1 MMKMR
6 TITALLA
13 LMLSGS
19 ALAAT
24 SEGDAFLARHGLE
37 GKNVEQL
44 VEAIDGS
51 TQARPLAYS
60 AGITSGAL
68 VLSDE
73 KQRVSYPLGDKFYLS
88 FAPYLQQTHPCFN
101 HSLSGC
107 QGELANTAFE
117 VNITDKAGK
126 VILHKTLTSHQN
138 GFVGV
143 WLPRNTEGTINVSYQ
158 GRSASSPFATYDGS
172 QTCMTTLQLK
182 QA

>member
-1 MMKMR
+1 MMKIR
-6 TITALLA
+6 TITALVA

-73 KQRVSYPLGDKFYLS
+73 KQRVSYPLGINSIFRLRLTFSKPIPAL
-88 FAPYLQQTHPCFN
+88 T
-101 HSLSGC
+101 
-107 QGELANTAFE
+107 TAFP
-117 VNITDKAGK
+117 AARG
-126 VILHKTLTSHQN
+126 S
-138 GFVGV
+138 
-143 WLPRNTEGTINVSYQ
+143 LPTR
-158 GRSASSPFATYDGS
+158 R
-172 QTCMTTLQLK
+172 LR
-182 QA
+182 